1 MFNLNNQITID
12 YALNLF
18 QGKLIPSQDIKP
30 LKPHEKTDLHSGFT
44 RLADQLELS
53 LVHLAIIA
61 TFDESSIDKLLDLSY
76 SFEGIKSILAAKAV
90 QDYRDTVVSCR
101 FPMSGVRSMLRR
113 LGFIDI
119 LKDYY
124 RYVTTR

>member
-1 MFNLNNQITID
+1 MYDQQITID

-18 QGKLIPSQDIKP
+18 QGKFIHVQEIKQ

-101 FPMSGVRSMLRR
+101 FPISGVRSLLRR
-113 LGFIDI
+113 LGVIDP
-119 LKDYY
+119 LKEYY
-124 RYVTTR
+124 RYVATR